1 MAQVKD
7 IIKSRKFAVAR
18 EEMSLKKVA
27 KILTDKKVTNLPVI
41 DAKGNLK
48 GIISEKDIIG
58 AFNRNNFMKMKAKD
72 AMTTKII
79 SVKDTDALEAVAKI
93 FSEKTLRKLP
103 VLKRS
108 KVIGVITRD
117 DIISSFM
124 KYY

>member
-7 IIKSRKFAVAR
+7 VIKSRKFSTAK
-18 EEMSLKKVA
+18 EDMPLKKVA
-27 KILTDKKVTNLPVI
+27 KILTDKKITNLPVI

-48 GIISEKDIIG
+48 GVISEKDIIR
-58 AFNRNNFMKMKAKD
+58 AFNENNFMKMKAKD

-79 SVKDTDALEAVAKI
+79 SVKDTDALEKVAKI

-108 KVIGVITRD
+108 KVIGIITRE